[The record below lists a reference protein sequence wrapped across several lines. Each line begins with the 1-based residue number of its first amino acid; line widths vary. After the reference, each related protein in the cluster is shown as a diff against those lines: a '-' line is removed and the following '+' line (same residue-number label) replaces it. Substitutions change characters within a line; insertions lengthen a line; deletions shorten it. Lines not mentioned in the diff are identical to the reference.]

1 MWQTP
6 KTDWKWAGEDAG
18 VFFEC
23 SDYNRIKGNI
33 EHLAEMAKALYQ
45 PFTIEDMGQDKTEK
59 DYPYADEIN
68 LLADNLEQIVANT
81 YPVEIGQKTVYE
93 DNGKFIGHE
102 DLNRIESAC
111 LVIYN
116 NINRI
121 MASRYRLA
129 FRFGAR
135 REMF

>member
-1 MWQTP
+1 M
-6 KTDWKWAGEDAG
+6 
-18 VFFEC
+18 
-23 SDYNRIKGNI
+23 
-33 EHLAEMAKALYQ
+33 
-45 PFTIEDMGQDKTEK
+45 
-59 DYPYADEIN
+59 
-68 LLADNLEQIVANT
+68 LADNLEQIVANT